1 MELTEK
7 IKELRKKRDWSQ
19 EIVANKLNI
28 SLNSYGALERGET
41 DIKLS
46 RVEELARIFEVD
58 ISFFFINDSEK
69 LSRRK
74 GDMNRRLDDITI
86 EDYHLLEIEKYKLE
100 RDREIKTLAETIER
114 QKAILFEKK
123 HQIDFLENALKKV
136 LSLINHPDLI
146 RLIYFKLTIQ

>member
-1 MELTEK
+1 MKFTLLYFMELSEK

-46 RVEELARIFEVD
+46 RLEELARIFEAD

-69 LSRRK
+69 TSRRK
-74 GDMNRRLDDITI
+74 GDMNRRLDDITV

-100 RDREIKTLAETIER
+100 RDLEINTLAETIER
-114 QKAILFEKK
+114 LKAILIEKK

-136 LSLINHPDLI
+136 LSYIN
-146 RLIYFKLTIQ
+146 Q

>member
-1 MELTEK
+1 MKFTFLDFMELSEK

-46 RVEELARIFEVD
+46 RIDELAKIFEVD

-100 RDREIKTLAETIER
+100 RDLEIKTLAETIER
-114 QKAILFEKK
+114 QKAVLFEKK

-136 LSLINHPDLI
+136 LSYI
-146 RLIYFKLTIQ
+146 KQ

>member
-1 MELTEK
+1 MELSEK

-46 RVEELARIFEVD
+46 RLEELARIFEAD

-69 LSRRK
+69 ISRRK
-74 GDMNRRLDDITI
+74 GDMNRRLDDITV

-100 RDREIKTLAETIER
+100 RDLEINTLAETIER
-114 QKAILFEKK
+114 LKAILIEKK

-136 LSLINHPDLI
+136 LSYIN
-146 RLIYFKLTIQ
+146 Q

>member
-7 IKELRKKRDWSQ
+7 IKEFRKKRDWSQ

-136 LSLINHPDLI
+136 LSLIN
-146 RLIYFKLTIQ
+146 Q

>member
-1 MELTEK
+1 MELSEK

-136 LSLINHPDLI
+136 LSLIN
-146 RLIYFKLTIQ
+146 Q

>member
-1 MELTEK
+1 MKFTLLYFMELSEK

-46 RVEELARIFEVD
+46 RLEELARIFEVD
-58 ISFFFINDSEK
+58 ISFFFINDAEK
-69 LSRRK
+69 TSRRK
-74 GDMNRRLDDITI
+74 GNMNRRLDDITV
-86 EDYHLLEIEKYKLE
+86 ENYHLLEIEKYKLE
-100 RDREIKTLAETIER
+100 RDLEINTLAETIER
-114 QKAILFEKK
+114 QKAILIEKK

-136 LSLINHPDLI
+136 LSYIN
-146 RLIYFKLTIQ
+146 Q

>member
-1 MELTEK
+1 MKFTLLYFMELSEK

-46 RVEELARIFEVD
+46 RLEELARIFEAD

-69 LSRRK
+69 TSRRK
-74 GDMNRRLDDITI
+74 GDMNRRLDDITV
-86 EDYHLLEIEKYKLE
+86 EDYHLLEIEKHKLE
-100 RDREIKTLAETIER
+100 RDLEINTLAETIER
-114 QKAILFEKK
+114 LKAILIEKK

-136 LSLINHPDLI
+136 LSNIN
-146 RLIYFKLTIQ
+146 Q

>member
-1 MELTEK
+1 MELSEK

-46 RVEELARIFEVD
+46 RIDELAKIFEVD
-58 ISFFFINDSEK
+58 ISFFFINDAEK
-69 LSRRK
+69 TFRRK
-74 GDMNRRLDDITI
+74 GDMNRRFDDINVD
-86 EDYHLLEIEKYKLE
+86 DYHQLECNNCKLMM
-100 RDREIKTLAETIER
+100 EIKTNKLDETIER
-114 QKAILFEKK
+114 QKDIISEKK

-136 LSLINHPDLI
+136 LSYI
-146 RLIYFKLTIQ
+146 KQ

>member
-1 MELTEK
+1 MELSEK

-46 RVEELARIFEVD
+46 RVEELAKIFEVD
-58 ISFFFINDSEK
+58 ISFFFINDAEK
-69 LSRRK
+69 TSRRK
-74 GDMNRRLDDITI
+74 GDMNRRLDDITV

-100 RDREIKTLAETIER
+100 RDLEIKTLAETIER
-114 QKAILFEKK
+114 QKAVLFEKK

-136 LSLINHPDLI
+136 LSYI
-146 RLIYFKLTIQ
+146 KQ

>member
-1 MELTEK
+1 MKFTLLDFMELSEK

-46 RVEELARIFEVD
+46 RIDELAKIFEVD
-58 ISFFFINDSEK
+58 ISFFFINDAEK
-69 LSRRK
+69 TCRRK
-74 GDMNRRLDDITI
+74 GDMNRRLDDINVD
-86 EDYHLLEIEKYKLE
+86 DYHQLECNNCKLMM
-100 RDREIKTLAETIER
+100 EIKTNKLDETIER
-114 QKAILFEKK
+114 QKDIISEKK

-136 LSLINHPDLI
+136 VSYI
-146 RLIYFKLTIQ
+146 KQ

>member
-41 DIKLS
+41 DINLS

-136 LSLINHPDLI
+136 LSYI
-146 RLIYFKLTIQ
+146 KQ

>member
-41 DIKLS
+41 DINLS

-136 LSLINHPDLI
+136 LSLIN
-146 RLIYFKLTIQ
+146 Q

>member
-1 MELTEK
+1 MELSEK

-46 RVEELARIFEVD
+46 RLEELARIFEVD
-58 ISFFFINDSEK
+58 ISFFFINDAEK
-69 LSRRK
+69 TSRRK
-74 GDMNRRLDDITI
+74 GDMNRHLDDITV

-100 RDREIKTLAETIER
+100 RDLEINTLAETIER
-114 QKAILFEKK
+114 QKAVLFEKK

-136 LSLINHPDLI
+136 LSYIN
-146 RLIYFKLTIQ
+146 Q

>member
-1 MELTEK
+1 MELSEK

-46 RVEELARIFEVD
+46 RLEELARIFEVD
-58 ISFFFINDSEK
+58 ISFFFINDAEK
-69 LSRRK
+69 TSRRK
-74 GDMNRRLDDITI
+74 GNMNRRLDDITV
-86 EDYHLLEIEKYKLE
+86 ENYHLLEIEKYKLE
-100 RDREIKTLAETIER
+100 RDLEINTLAETIER
-114 QKAILFEKK
+114 QKAILIEKK

-136 LSLINHPDLI
+136 LSYIN
-146 RLIYFKLTIQ
+146 Q

>member
-1 MELTEK
+1 MKFTLLDFMELSEK

-46 RVEELARIFEVD
+46 RIDELAKIFEVD
-58 ISFFFINDSEK
+58 ISFFFINDAEK
-69 LSRRK
+69 TFRRK
-74 GDMNRRLDDITI
+74 GDMNRRLDDITV

-100 RDREIKTLAETIER
+100 RDLEIKTLAETIER
-114 QKAILFEKK
+114 QKAVLFEKK

-136 LSLINHPDLI
+136 LSYI
-146 RLIYFKLTIQ
+146 KQ

>member
-1 MELTEK
+1 MKFTLLDFMELSEK

-46 RVEELARIFEVD
+46 RLEELAGIFEVD

-69 LSRRK
+69 NSRRK

-100 RDREIKTLAETIER
+100 RDLEIKTLAETIEH
-114 QKAILFEKK
+114 QKAVLFEKK
-123 HQIDFLENALKKV
+123 HQIDFLENALKKA
-136 LSLINHPDLI
+136 LSYI
-146 RLIYFKLTIQ
+146 KQ

>member
-1 MELTEK
+1 MELSEK

-46 RVEELARIFEVD
+46 RLEELARIFEVD
-58 ISFFFINDSEK
+58 ISFFFINDAEK
-69 LSRRK
+69 TSRRK
-74 GDMNRRLDDITI
+74 GDMNRHLDDITV

-100 RDREIKTLAETIER
+100 RDLEINTLAETIER
-114 QKAILFEKK
+114 QKAVLFEKNIK
-123 HQIDFLENALKKV
+123 
-136 LSLINHPDLI
+136 LI
-146 RLIYFKLTIQ
+146 F

>member
-1 MELTEK
+1 MKFTLLDFMELSEK

-46 RVEELARIFEVD
+46 RIDELAKIFEVD
-58 ISFFFINDSEK
+58 ISFFFINDAEK
-69 LSRRK
+69 TFRRK
-74 GDMNRRLDDITI
+74 GDMNRRFDDINVD
-86 EDYHLLEIEKYKLE
+86 DYHQLECNNCKLMM
-100 RDREIKTLAETIER
+100 EIKTNKLDETIER
-114 QKAILFEKK
+114 QKDIISEKK

-136 LSLINHPDLI
+136 LSYI
-146 RLIYFKLTIQ
+146 KQ

>member
-1 MELTEK
+1 MKFTLLYFMELSEK

-46 RVEELARIFEVD
+46 RLEELARIFEVD
-58 ISFFFINDSEK
+58 ISFFFINDAEK
-69 LSRRK
+69 TSRRK
-74 GDMNRRLDDITI
+74 GDMNRRLDDITV

-100 RDREIKTLAETIER
+100 RDLEINTLAETIER
-114 QKAILFEKK
+114 QKAVLFEKK

-136 LSLINHPDLI
+136 LSYIN
-146 RLIYFKLTIQ
+146 Q

>member
-1 MELTEK
+1 MKFTLLDFMELSEK

-46 RVEELARIFEVD
+46 RIDELAKIFEVD
-58 ISFFFINDSEK
+58 ISFFFINDAEK
-69 LSRRK
+69 TCRRK
-74 GDMNRRLDDITI
+74 GDMNRRLDDITV

-100 RDREIKTLAETIER
+100 RDLEIKTLAETIER
-114 QKAILFEKK
+114 QKAVLFEKK

-136 LSLINHPDLI
+136 LSLIN
-146 RLIYFKLTIQ
+146 Q

>member
-1 MELTEK
+1 MKFTFLDFMELSEK

-46 RVEELARIFEVD
+46 RLEELAGIFEVD

-69 LSRRK
+69 NSRRK

-100 RDREIKTLAETIER
+100 RDIEINTLAETIER
-114 QKAILFEKK
+114 LKAILIEKK

-136 LSLINHPDLI
+136 LSYI
-146 RLIYFKLTIQ
+146 KQ

>member
-1 MELTEK
+1 MKFTLLYFMELSEK

-46 RVEELARIFEVD
+46 RIEELARIFEAD

-69 LSRRK
+69 TSRRK
-74 GDMNRRLDDITI
+74 GDMNRRLDDITV
-86 EDYHLLEIEKYKLE
+86 EDYHLLEIEKHKLE
-100 RDREIKTLAETIER
+100 RDLEINKLAETIER
-114 QKAILFEKK
+114 QKAILIEKK

-136 LSLINHPDLI
+136 LSYI
-146 RLIYFKLTIQ
+146 KQ

>member
-1 MELTEK
+1 MKFTLLDFMELSEK

-46 RVEELARIFEVD
+46 RIDELAKIFEVD
-58 ISFFFINDSEK
+58 ISFFFINDAEK
-69 LSRRK
+69 TSRRK
-74 GDMNRRLDDITI
+74 GDMNRRLDDINVD
-86 EDYHLLEIEKYKLE
+86 DYHQLECNNCKLMM
-100 RDREIKTLAETIER
+100 EIKTNKLEETIER
-114 QKAILFEKK
+114 QKDIISEKK

-136 LSLINHPDLI
+136 LSYI
-146 RLIYFKLTIQ
+146 KQ

>member
-1 MELTEK
+1 MKFTLLDFMELSEK

-46 RVEELARIFEVD
+46 RIDELAKIFEVD
-58 ISFFFINDSEK
+58 ISFFFINDAEK
-69 LSRRK
+69 TFRRK
-74 GDMNRRLDDITI
+74 GDMNRRFDDINVD
-86 EDYHLLEIEKYKLE
+86 DYHQLECNNCKLMM
-100 RDREIKTLAETIER
+100 EIKTNKLEETIER
-114 QKAILFEKK
+114 QKDIISEKK

-136 LSLINHPDLI
+136 VSYI
-146 RLIYFKLTIQ
+146 KQ

>member
-1 MELTEK
+1 MKFTLLDFMELSEK

-58 ISFFFINDSEK
+58 ISFFFINDAEK
-69 LSRRK
+69 TSRRK
-74 GDMNRRLDDITI
+74 GDMNRRLDDITV

-136 LSLINHPDLI
+136 LSYI
-146 RLIYFKLTIQ
+146 KQ

>member
-41 DIKLS
+41 DINLS

-114 QKAILFEKK
+114 QKAVLFEKK

-136 LSLINHPDLI
+136 LSYI
-146 RLIYFKLTIQ
+146 KQ

>member
-1 MELTEK
+1 MKFTLLYFMELSEK

-136 LSLINHPDLI
+136 LSLIN
-146 RLIYFKLTIQ
+146 Q

>member
-1 MELTEK
+1 MKFTLLDFMELSEK

-46 RVEELARIFEVD
+46 RIDELAKIFEVD
-58 ISFFFINDSEK
+58 ISFFFINDAEK
-69 LSRRK
+69 TCRRK
-74 GDMNRRLDDITI
+74 GDMNRRLDDITV

-100 RDREIKTLAETIER
+100 RDLEIKTLAETIER
-114 QKAILFEKK
+114 QKAVLFEKK

-136 LSLINHPDLI
+136 LSYI
-146 RLIYFKLTIQ
+146 KQ

>member
-1 MELTEK
+1 MKFTLLYFMELSEK

-46 RVEELARIFEVD
+46 RLEELARIFEAD

-69 LSRRK
+69 TSRRK
-74 GDMNRRLDDITI
+74 GDMNRRLDDITV
-86 EDYHLLEIEKYKLE
+86 EDYHLLEIEKHKLE
-100 RDREIKTLAETIER
+100 RDLEINTLAETIER
-114 QKAILFEKK
+114 LKAILIEKK

-136 LSLINHPDLI
+136 LSDIN
-146 RLIYFKLTIQ
+146 Q

>member
-1 MELTEK
+1 MKFTLLYFMELSEK

-46 RVEELARIFEVD
+46 RLEELARIFEAD

-69 LSRRK
+69 ISRRK
-74 GDMNRRLDDITI
+74 GDMNRRLDDITV

-100 RDREIKTLAETIER
+100 RDLEINTLAETIER
-114 QKAILFEKK
+114 LKAILIEKK

-136 LSLINHPDLI
+136 LSYIN
-146 RLIYFKLTIQ
+146 Q

>member
-1 MELTEK
+1 MELSEK

-46 RVEELARIFEVD
+46 RLEELAGIFEVD

-69 LSRRK
+69 NSRRK
-74 GDMNRRLDDITI
+74 GNMNRRLDDITI

-100 RDREIKTLAETIER
+100 RDIEINTLAETIER
-114 QKAILFEKK
+114 LKAILIEKK

-136 LSLINHPDLI
+136 LSYIN
-146 RLIYFKLTIQ
+146 Q

>member
-1 MELTEK
+1 MKFTFLDFMELSEK

-46 RVEELARIFEVD
+46 RLEELAGIFEVD

-69 LSRRK
+69 NSRRK

-100 RDREIKTLAETIER
+100 RDIEINTLAETIER
-114 QKAILFEKK
+114 LKAILIEKK
-123 HQIDFLENALKKV
+123 HQIDFLENALKKM
-136 LSLINHPDLI
+136 LSYIN
-146 RLIYFKLTIQ
+146 Q

>member
-1 MELTEK
+1 MKFTFLDFMELSEK

-46 RVEELARIFEVD
+46 RLEELARIFEAD

-69 LSRRK
+69 TSRRK

-100 RDREIKTLAETIER
+100 RDIEINTLAETIER
-114 QKAILFEKK
+114 LKAILIEKK
-123 HQIDFLENALKKV
+123 HQIDFLENALKKM
-136 LSLINHPDLI
+136 LSYIN
-146 RLIYFKLTIQ
+146 Q

>member
-1 MELTEK
+1 MKFTFLDFMELSEK

-46 RVEELARIFEVD
+46 RLEELAGIFEVD

-69 LSRRK
+69 NSRRK

-100 RDREIKTLAETIER
+100 RDIEINTLAETIER
-114 QKAILFEKK
+114 LKAILIEKK

-136 LSLINHPDLI
+136 LPYIN
-146 RLIYFKLTIQ
+146 Q

>member
-1 MELTEK
+1 MKFTLLDFMELSEK

-46 RVEELARIFEVD
+46 RVEELAKIFEVD
-58 ISFFFINDSEK
+58 ISFFFINDAEK
-69 LSRRK
+69 TSRRK
-74 GDMNRRLDDITI
+74 GDMNRRLDDITV

-100 RDREIKTLAETIER
+100 RDLEIKTLAETIER
-114 QKAILFEKK
+114 QKAVLFEKK

-136 LSLINHPDLI
+136 LSYI
-146 RLIYFKLTIQ
+146 KQ

>member
-114 QKAILFEKK
+114 QKAVLFEKK

-136 LSLINHPDLI
+136 LSLIN
-146 RLIYFKLTIQ
+146 Q